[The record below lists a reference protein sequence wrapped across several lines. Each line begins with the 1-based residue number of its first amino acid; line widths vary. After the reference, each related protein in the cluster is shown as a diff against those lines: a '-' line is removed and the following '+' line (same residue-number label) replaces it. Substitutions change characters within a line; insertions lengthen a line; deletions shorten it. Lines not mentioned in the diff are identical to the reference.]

1 MKHIS
6 AKAYRV
12 ATL

>member
-6 AKAYRV
+6 AFDYKWSK
-12 ATL
+12 